1 MIQIIYWSGTGNTK
15 LMAENIAEGIK
26 EKRDVKVVQVSDAG
40 AQEIIDSEIVVLG
53 CPAMGAEELED
64 TEMLPF
70 IEAHQA
76 LFSGKKIA
84 LFGSYGWGTG
94 EWMDSWKEQMEE
106 MGATLVVEPLIVN
119 EFTSGQDEAICLE
132 YGKQMIK

>member
-15 LMAENIAEGIK
+15 VMAENIAEGIK

-53 CPAMGAEELED
+53 YTAMGAEELED

-106 MGATLVVEPLIVN
+106 MGATLVAEPLIVN
-119 EFTSGQDEAICLE
+119 EFTSGQDEAICIE